1 MSATTQLRQLG
12 LFDARVPRYTSYPP
26 ANHFTPDVGPED
38 AKAWMQAIP
47 ENALVSL
54 YLHIPYCRRLC
65 WFCACRTQGTASAR
79 PLRHYLKVLK
89 AELKMVAAT
98 IPQSVKLSHIHL
110 GGGTPT
116 LLEPEMIDE
125 LAADLRAFR
134 PLAEDAQVS
143 VEIDPTEVDRDR
155 IDALVRLGMT
165 RASIGVQDF
174 NPSIQETIGRIQS
187 YADTRD
193 VVEMLRKAGV
203 TSLNMDILYGL
214 PHQTNE
220 RIADSVQ
227 RVLSLAPDRVALFG
241 YAHVPWMAKRQ
252 ALIPADALPSNE
264 ARLELF
270 DTARQLFEWDGYRQ
284 IGIDHFAR
292 PEDSLSLAQEAGT
305 MRRNFQ
311 GYTED
316 SAPYLIGIG
325 ASAISQYPQ
334 GYAHNAPATA
344 KHQIAIE
351 AGRFSTARGHKLT
364 REDKIR
370 GAMIEAMMCDFEIN
384 LDVLGTALDIS
395 PVELHKRLVPVARD
409 FAQVVELTPSRFIIR
424 PEGHPLTRVIA
435 KGLDPYEAEST
446 GHSPAI

>member
-1 MSATTQLRQLG
+1 MSSVSQLRQLG

-26 ANHFTPDVGPED
+26 ANHFSKDVGPDD
-38 AKAWMQAIP
+38 AKSWMQAIP
-47 ENALVSL
+47 EGALVSL

-79 PLRHYLKVLK
+79 PLLHYLDVLK
-89 AELKMVAAT
+89 AELKMVAET
-98 IPQSVKLSHIHL
+98 IPQSVQLSHIHL

-125 LAADLRAFR
+125 LAAELRAFR
-134 PLAEDAQVS
+134 PLARGAQVS
-143 VEIDPTEVDRDR
+143 VEIDPTEVDRAR

-174 NPSIQETIGRIQS
+174 NPAIQETIGRIQS

-193 VVEMLRKAGV
+193 VVEMLRAAGV

-214 PHQTNE
+214 PHQTTE
-220 RIADSVQ
+220 RIAESVQ

-264 ARLELF
+264 DRLKLF
-270 DTARQLFEWDGYRQ
+270 ETAQQLFAWDGYRQ

-292 PEDSLSLAQEAGT
+292 PEDSLRIAQESGT

-316 SAPYLIGIG
+316 SAPYLIGVG

-344 KHQIAIE
+344 KHQVAIE
-351 AGRFSTARGHKLT
+351 AGRFSTAQGHKLT
-364 REDKIR
+364 REDTIR
-370 GAMIEAMMCDFEIN
+370 GAMIEALMCDFEVD
-384 LDVLGTALDIS
+384 LERLGQALGV
-395 PVELHKRLVPVARD
+395 PAKELHTRLKPIAMA
-409 FAQVVELTPSRFIIR
+409 FAQVVKLTSTRFVIR
-424 PEGHPLTRVIA
+424 PEGHPLARVIA
-435 KGLDPYEAEST
+435 KGLDPYEAEKT

>member
-1 MSATTQLRQLG
+1 MSATPQLRQLG

-26 ANHFTPDVGPED
+26 ANHFNKDIGPED
-38 AKAWMQAIP
+38 AAEWMGAIP
-47 ENALVSL
+47 EDALVSL

-79 PLRHYLKVLK
+79 PLRHYLDVLK
-89 AELKMVAAT
+89 AELKMVSDR

-125 LAADLRAFR
+125 LSDNLRDFR
-134 PLAEDAQVS
+134 PLTKDAQVS
-143 VEIDPTEVDRDR
+143 VEIDPTEVDRAR
-155 IDALVRLGMT
+155 IDALVRLGMS

-174 NPSIQETIGRIQS
+174 NPFIQETIGRIQS

-193 VVEMLRKAGV
+193 VVEMLRDAGV

-214 PHQTNE
+214 PHQTTE

-252 ALIPADALPSNE
+252 ALIPSEALPTNE

-270 DTARQLFEWDGYRQ
+270 ETARQLFEWDGYRQ
-284 IGIDHFAR
+284 IGIDHFAH
-292 PEDSLSLAQEAGT
+292 PDDSLSLAQDAGT

-316 SAPYLIGIG
+316 SAPYLIGVG

-344 KHQIAIE
+344 AHQVAIE
-351 AGRFSTARGHKLT
+351 AGQFSTAQGHRLT
-364 REDKIR
+364 REDTIR
-370 GAMIEAMMCDFEIN
+370 GAMIEALMCDFKIDLER
-384 LDVLGTALDIS
+384 LSKALDE
-395 PVELHKRLVPVARD
+395 PVKALHERLAPVAKE
-409 FAQVVELTPSRFIIR
+409 FAQVVKLSSTRFSIR
-424 PEGHPLTRVIA
+424 PDGHPLARIIA
-435 KGLDPYEAEST
+435 KGLDPYEAEKT